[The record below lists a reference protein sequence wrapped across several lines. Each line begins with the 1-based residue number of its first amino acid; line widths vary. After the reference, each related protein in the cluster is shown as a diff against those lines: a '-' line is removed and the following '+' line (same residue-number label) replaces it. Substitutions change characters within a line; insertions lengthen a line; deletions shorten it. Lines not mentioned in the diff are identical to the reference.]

1 MYNSGGQASNKE
13 FLMAER
19 TDAPLSGLFRVVY
32 FLAVAVVAVFLVV
45 TAVVSFYEA
54 PSGDSVNPNDFV
66 PGTFTVPLAAANDR
80 DDYNRNVAL
89 ILIAVSAGAFAA
101 SILAFGSR
109 FNPLRAGLLLGG
121 LVIYLFG
128 IGFWTGASNQWS
140 GFLMSLI
147 AFAVLAGSFAFL
159 EEGFPPQYLE
169 RRPVV
174 RLDIPPAAPAAP
186 VPPLE
191 PPPLAEPPLPTDEQP
206 PHPPI

>member
-1 MYNSGGQASNKE
+1 MT
-13 FLMAER
+13 ER
-19 TDAPLSGLFRVVY
+19 TDTPLSGLFRVVY

-45 TAVVSFYEA
+45 TALASFYEA
-54 PSGDSVNPNDFV
+54 PNGDSSGSIPS
-66 PGTFTVPLAAANDR
+66 GTGNIFTDTASDR

-89 ILIAVSAGAFAA
+89 ILVAVSAGAFAA

-121 LVIYLFG
+121 LIIYLLG
-128 IGFWTGASNQWS
+128 IGFWTGASNQWT

-147 AFAVLAGSFAFL
+147 AFAVLAGAFAFL

-174 RLDIPPAAPAAP
+174 RLDIPPAAP
-186 VPPLE
+186 PPPPE

>member
-1 MYNSGGQASNKE
+1 
-13 FLMAER
+13 MAEP

-45 TAVVSFYEA
+45 TAIASFYEA
-54 PSGDSVNPNDFV
+54 PSSDSVNPNDFV
-66 PGTFTVPLAAANDR
+66 PGTFTTPLAAANDH
-80 DDYNRNVAL
+80 DDYNRNVTL

-121 LVIYLFG
+121 LLIYLFG
-128 IGFWTGASNQWS
+128 IGFWTGASNQWT

-159 EEGFPPQYLE
+159 EEGLPPQYLE

-174 RLDIPPAAPAAP
+174 RMDIPPAAP
-186 VPPLE
+186 VSPLE